1 MIQISTMSS
10 PTWFVHMFWNYKHA
24 MPHYCN
30 NNNNNNNSSAILI
43 FWSPKLLRSGSLEHK
58 TGMDIEKIVDSSRRE
73 HAINMIATSLIF
85 ILNFRLLVQQLYHIP
100 DFFK

>member
-1 MIQISTMSS
+1 MIQISKMSS

-30 NNNNNNNSSAILI
+30 NNNNSSTILI

-58 TGMDIEKIVDSSRRE
+58 TSMDIEKIVVGESMLS
-73 HAINMIATSLIF
+73 IWL
-85 ILNFRLLVQQLYHIP
+85 LLVQNSYQI
-100 DFFK
+100 